1 MAATLQQQADGLE
14 ARLKTI
20 SGLRVFDHVPDSWA
34 TPCAFVIPDTVD
46 YWNAFSGG
54 NAVHNWTATVVVGR
68 QSDRSSQRQLFEY
81 MSFSGDRSVRAAIEG
96 DRTLGGVVQTLI
108 VERADNVRMVS
119 QGDQYYLAV
128 DFVVTVHA

>member
-1 MAATLQQQADGLE
+1 MAATLQQQADGLQ
-14 ARLKTI
+14 AALTAI
-20 SGLRVFDHVPDSWA
+20 TGLRVFDHVPDNWA
-34 TPCAFVIPDTVD
+34 TPCTFVVPDTIE

-54 NAVHNWTATVVVGR
+54 DAIHNWTCTVVVGR

-81 MSFSGDRSVRAAIEG
+81 MSYSGAKSVRAAIEA

-108 VERADNVRMVS
+108 VNRAENVRMVT

-128 DFVVTVHA
+128 DFTVQIHA

>member
-1 MAATLQQQADGLE
+1 MAATLQQQADGLQ
-14 ARLKTI
+14 AALANIT
-20 SGLRVFDHVPDSWA
+20 GLRVFDHVPDNWA
-34 TPCAFVIPDTVD
+34 TPCTFVVPDTIE

-54 NAVHNWTATVVVGR
+54 DAIHNWTCTVVVGR

-81 MSFSGDRSVRAAIEG
+81 MSYSGAKSVRAAIEA

-108 VERADNVRMVS
+108 VNRAENVRMVT

-128 DFVVTVHA
+128 DFTVQIHA